1 MALLDAHVHMW
12 DTAVFR
18 LPWLSAVPTLA
29 ERYDFDAVR
38 SPLADGIIC
47 VQAGET
53 LLEAEWLLE
62 QAARF
67 PGAAASGTGVPGI
80 DAIVLQYDPSDDP
93 EAWAGAVHPVVVRS
107 LASGGPVA
115 GVRIPAHGAPDDLAA
130 IPGVDALCAGLAA
143 NGLVLE
149 LLLRPAQLSSVAHL
163 AERHPA
169 LTIVLCHMGIG
180 QDPIEHGWE
189 AELAKVATHPTVN
202 AKISGILS
210 AADDAGRPD
219 DPARIVRAALA
230 CFGAGRL
237 LFGSDWPIST
247 RTGLDHLG
255 IVARI
260 DAELAGCSDE
270 ERALIYGGTA
280 KAVYGIPEVP
290 TTTSTHHDDR
300 LSR

>member
-1 MALLDAHVHMW
+1 MAILDAHVHMW
-12 DTAVFR
+12 DTAVFP
-18 LPWLSAVPTLA
+18 LPWLSAVPMLA
-29 ERYDFDAVR
+29 EHYDFDAVR
-38 SPLADGIIC
+38 SPLADGVIC
-47 VQAGET
+47 VQAGES

-67 PGAAASGTGVPGI
+67 PGAATSGTQRPGI
-80 DAIVLQYDPSDDP
+80 DAIVLQYDPSDDS
-93 EAWAGAVHPVVVRS
+93 EAWAGAVHSVVVRS

-115 GVRIPAHGAPDDLAA
+115 GVRIPAHDAPDDLAA

-149 LLLRPAQLSSVAHL
+149 LLLRPAQLRSVARL

-169 LTIVLCHMGIG
+169 LSIVLCHMGIG
-180 QDPIEHGWE
+180 QEPIEHGWE
-189 AELAKVATHPTVN
+189 AELANVAAHPTVN

-210 AADDAGRPD
+210 LADDASRPD
-219 DPARIVRAALA
+219 DPARIVRAALD
-230 CFGAGRL
+230 CFGAERL
-237 LFGSDWPIST
+237 LFGSDWPMST

-260 DAELAGCSDE
+260 DAELAGCSEE

-280 KAVYGIPEVP
+280 RAVYGLRREP
-290 TTTSTHHDDR
+290 TTTSTQRDGR
-300 LSR
+300 LN